1 MSPPAAVDAPGTRPE
16 ADIASGRLSRS
27 AATTARTL
35 AAAEQLL
42 TRLGERFTLQEVA
55 ELARVSL
62 TSIYARF
69 ESKEGL
75 IEAVQD
81 VVLTRIEQN
90 LAASLAAIGG
100 EGGGIRWTVSRL
112 VEAFLRSSLQNGQ
125 IIDRLQTIGHYNQ
138 NVRNRGLLTFER
150 TSGYAQAAL
159 MCHAG
164 DTPDAATQD
173 KAKRIF
179 QVFLYAL
186 TSYVRFEEVYNSQTG
201 TSHDTFRADCEAML
215 TMSLEPLFA

>member
-1 MSPPAAVDAPGTRPE
+1 MSDAVAADHPSAVEAAP
-16 ADIASGRLSRS
+16 RLSRS

-55 ELARVSL
+55 ETARVSL
-62 TSIYARF
+62 SSIYARF

-81 VVLTRIEQN
+81 EVLTRIEHA
-90 LAASLAAIGG
+90 LAESLAGIGD
-100 EGGGIRWTVSRL
+100 EGGGLKWTVSRL
-112 VEAFLRSSLQNGQ
+112 VEAFLRSSLHNGQ
-125 IIDRLQTIGHYNQ
+125 IIDRLQTIGHHNPR
-138 NVRNRGLLTFER
+138 VRSRGLLTFER

-159 MCHAG
+159 MRHAG
-164 DTPDAATQD
+164 DTPDAATQV
-173 KAKRIF
+173 KAQRIF

-186 TSYVRFEEVYNSQTG
+186 TSYVRFEEVYGSSNS
-201 TSHDTFRADCEAML
+201 HENFRADCEEML
-215 TMSLEPLFA
+215 NRSLEPLLG

>member
-1 MSPPAAVDAPGTRPE
+1 MSETAAADVTSALRAAP
-16 ADIASGRLSRS
+16 RLSRS

-35 AAAEQLL
+35 TAAEQLL

-81 VVLTRIEQN
+81 EVLTRIEQG
-90 LAASLAAIGG
+90 LAESVGG
-100 EGGGIRWTVSRL
+100 IAHEGGGLKWTVSRL
-112 VEAFLRSSLQNGQ
+112 VEAYMRSSLQNDQ
-125 IIDRLQTIGHYNQ
+125 IIDRLQTIGHHNPR
-138 NVRNRGLLTFER
+138 VRSRGLLTFQR

-159 MCHAG
+159 LRHAG
-164 DTPDAATQD
+164 ATPDAATQE
-173 KAKRIF
+173 KTKRTF

-186 TSYVRFEEVYNSQTG
+186 TSYIRFEEVYAGKSGNS
-201 TSHDTFRADCEAML
+201 HEDFRADCEEML
-215 TMSLEPLFA
+215 NRALEPLLG

>member
-1 MSPPAAVDAPGTRPE
+1 MSETVAADLPSAPE
-16 ADIASGRLSRS
+16 AVPRLSRS

-55 ELARVSL
+55 ETAHVSL
-62 TSIYARF
+62 SSVYARF

-81 VVLTRIEQN
+81 EVLTRIENN
-90 LAASLAAIGG
+90 LAQSVAAIGE
-100 EGGGIRWTVSRL
+100 EGGGLKWTVSRL
-112 VEAFLRSSLQNGQ
+112 VEAYLRSNLLNGQ
-125 IIDRLQTIGHYNQ
+125 IIDRLQTIGHHNPR
-138 NVRNRGLLTFER
+138 VRNRGLQTFER

-159 MCHAG
+159 LRHAG
-164 DTPDAATQD
+164 ATPDAATQD
-173 KAKRIF
+173 KTKRAF

-186 TSYVRFEEVYNSQTG
+186 TSYVRFEEVYGGKNAS
-201 TSHDTFRADCEAML
+201 SHETFRADCEEML
-215 TMSLEPLFA
+215 TRSLQPLLG